1 MDRLPIDWLLLGI
14 DWLLLSIA
22 RLLLGIDWLLL
33 GIYWLLLGI
42 DWLLLLS
49 ISRMTELANLL
60 VLTKLVYRRVL
71 LHLRIHWLPVW
82 LHKPDLAPFM

>member
-22 RLLLGIDWLLL
+22 R
-33 GIYWLLLGI
+33 
-42 DWLLLLS
+42 
-49 ISRMTELANLL
+49 MTELAHLL

-71 LHLRIHWLPVW
+71 LHLRIHRLPVR
-82 LHKPDLAPFM
+82 LYLRDLVPL